1 MILSNLLASLKI
13 TLEKTTDLGHRNV
26 VRLCK
31 DEVFDLEAKYCVAYT
46 YVHSLEA
53 NVPVLKNE
61 NLFFTLL
68 FRNTLQQLPYRHNYK
83 EYDWR

>member
-31 DEVFDLEAKYCVAYT
+31 DEVFDLEAKY
-46 YVHSLEA
+46 YVWPIPMFI
-53 NVPVLKNE
+53 V
-61 NLFFTLL
+61 
-68 FRNTLQQLPYRHNYK
+68 
-83 EYDWR
+83 